1 MCQSPAFIF
10 ILAISEIGASF
21 EINLH
26 LNLGM
31 HNVMDSTKCAKVL
44 RALGDDTRLK
54 ILDFLFSGEYSVSDI
69 SEGVGVEYSQVSHHL
84 SVLRNAGLVSD
95 SKDGKFV
102 MYKLHPV
109 FYDENSDRKNV
120 LDFECCSI
128 EFNNKGIYKR

>member
-1 MCQSPAFIF
+1 MG
-10 ILAISEIGASF
+10 LD
-21 EINLH
+21 
-26 LNLGM
+26 
-31 HNVMDSTKCAKVL
+31 MDSSKCAKVL

-102 MYKLHPV
+102 MYKLHPI
-109 FYDENSDRKNV
+109 FYSGSSDKKNV

-128 EFNNKGIYKR
+128 EFNSKEFTKVKST

>member
-1 MCQSPAFIF
+1 
-10 ILAISEIGASF
+10 
-21 EINLH
+21 
-26 LNLGM
+26 
-31 HNVMDSTKCAKVL
+31 MDSAKCAKVL

-54 ILDFLFSGEYSVSDI
+54 ILDFLFGGEFSVSDI

-84 SVLRNAGLVSD
+84 GVLRNAGLVSD

-109 FYDENSDRKNV
+109 FYDGKSRNKNV

-128 EFNNKGIYKR
+128 EFNNVEYKKDNNG